1 MTTTAVR
8 GSLLPLAVDR
18 DSAVP
23 LQRQIYDDLRRLIL
37 DRRLAPATRLP
48 STREL
53 ARELAVS
60 RNTVLAAFEQL
71 LAEGYLSGRRGAGT
85 YVSAELPDAAPVAAN
100 VMSTVAK
107 PRRRGLSRRGAALA
121 GIVHRRRGHG
131 EPFSLGQPAVD
142 EFPFDVWSRLLA
154 RTWRSPGGL
163 AGHGN
168 PAGHPPLRAAIA
180 DYLGTARAV
189 RCTAEQVVIVAG
201 AQQAV
206 ALAAQI
212 LLDPGDEAL
221 IEEPGYAGLR
231 GALTAAG
238 LRVTPVPVD
247 AEGIDID
254 RGAAL
259 APDARFVCV
268 APSHQYPLGM
278 TMSLARRL
286 ALIDWARRQDAWIV
300 EDDYDSE
307 YRYAGRPLAALQGLD
322 ETGRVLYVGS
332 FSKVLFPTLRL
343 GYVVVPEDLVDAF
356 CRARAA
362 LDDHPSMLAQPALAQ
377 FFAEGHFAA
386 HVRRTR
392 RLYAERQEAL
402 LDAAGRHLDGL
413 LEVAPDEA
421 GMHLLA
427 GLAPALA
434 NRMDDRAA
442 AERLA
447 AAGVTATPLSDY
459 YVGPPDRQG
468 LLLGYAAFDARAI
481 EDAAARARDALS
493 P

>member
-1 MTTTAVR
+1 MVAKTLR
-8 GSLLPLAVDR
+8 GTLLPLGIDR
-18 DSAVP
+18 RTDVP

-48 STREL
+48 STRAL
-53 ARELAVS
+53 AHDLAVS

-71 LAEGYLSGRRGAGT
+71 LAEGYLSGRQGAGT
-85 YVSAELPDAAPVAAN
+85 YVSAELPDAAPLTAEASPAVAR
-100 VMSTVAK
+100 
-107 PRRRGLSRRGAALA
+107 PRRRGLSRRGTTLA
-121 GIVHRRRGHG
+121 GIAGSHRGSRG
-131 EPFSLGQPAVD
+131 PFALGLPAVD
-142 EFPFDVWSRLLA
+142 DFPFAVWSRLLA
-154 RTWRSPGGL
+154 RAWRSPGGY
-163 AGHGN
+163 AGHGD
-168 PAGHPPLRAAIA
+168 PAGHLPLRAAIA
-180 DYLGTARAV
+180 DYLRAARAV

-247 AEGIDID
+247 PEGIDID
-254 RGAAL
+254 RGAVL
-259 APDARFVCV
+259 APAARFVCV

-343 GYVVVPEDLVDAF
+343 GYVVVPEDLLAAF

-386 HVRRTR
+386 HVRRMR
-392 RLYAERQEAL
+392 RLYAGRQEAL
-402 LDAAGRHLDGL
+402 LAAASRHLDGL
-413 LEVAPDEA
+413 LELSPDEA

-427 GLAPALA
+427 RLSPALA
-434 NRMDDRAA
+434 ACMDDRAVA
-442 AERLA
+442 ARLA
-447 AAGVTATPLSDY
+447 AAGVIATPLSDY
-459 YVGPPDRQG
+459 YDGPPDRQG
-468 LLLGYAAFDARAI
+468 LLLGYTAFDERAI
-481 EDAAARARDALS
+481 EDAAVQARDALS
-493 P
+493 A

>member
-1 MTTTAVR
+1 MTTSAIRV
-8 GSLLPLAVDR
+8 SLLPLAVDR

-71 LAEGYLSGRRGAGT
+71 LAEGYLAGRQGAGT

-100 VMSTVAK
+100 VMSGVAK

-189 RCTAEQVVIVAG
+189 RCAPGQVVIVAG

-254 RGAAL
+254 RGAAV

-286 ALIDWARRQDAWIV
+286 ALIGWARRQDAWIV

-402 LDAAGRHLDGL
+402 LDAAARHLDGL

-434 NRMDDRAA
+434 GRMDDRAA

-493 P
+493 L